1 MSSLPSSQSTAGPD
15 AAGLRQV
22 VALAARVRENVSR
35 VIVGKSAVIDRVLV
49 ALFCGGHVLL
59 EDVPGLGK
67 TLLARSLARS
77 LACSFAR
84 IQFTPDLLPSDV
96 TGLSIFNQQ
105 ERAFEFRPG
114 PIFNQVV
121 LADEINRATPRTQSA
136 LLEAMEEATSTV
148 DGHTRALPA
157 PFLVL
162 ATQNPIELEGTF
174 PLPEAQLDR
183 FLLRL
188 SIGYPAEEEEE
199 AILTRFERRSP
210 LLDLEPV
217 AAADAVLAAQAAVRT
232 VEVTPDVRRY
242 IVALVRG
249 TRDNPALEL
258 GASPRGSLALYR
270 TAQAYAALQGRSAV
284 LPDDVKAL
292 APAVLPHRLILH
304 PEARLRNR
312 DVAQLIAEVLAS
324 TPVPVEP
331 VRPER

>member
-1 MSSLPSSQSTAGPD
+1 
-15 AAGLRQV
+15 
-22 VALAARVRENVSR
+22 
-35 VIVGKSAVIDRVLV
+35 
-49 ALFCGGHVLL
+49 
-59 EDVPGLGK
+59 
-67 TLLARSLARS
+67 
-77 LACSFAR
+77 
-84 IQFTPDLLPSDV
+84 
-96 TGLSIFNQQ
+96 
-105 ERAFEFRPG
+105 
-114 PIFNQVV
+114 
-121 LADEINRATPRTQSA
+121 
-136 LLEAMEEATSTV
+136 MEEATSTS
-148 DGHTRALPA
+148 DGQTRPLPA

-188 SIGYPAEEEEE
+188 SIGYPAEAEEE

-210 LLDLEPV
+210 LLDLQPV
-217 AAADAVLAAQAAVRT
+217 ATVEAVLAAQVATRT

-249 TRDNPALEL
+249 TRDNAALEL

-270 TAQAYAALQGRSAV
+270 TAQAYAALQGRAAV

-292 APAVLPHRLILH
+292 APAVLPHRLILN

-312 DVAQLIAEVLAS
+312 DAAQLIAEVLAA

-331 VRPER
+331 RRTSDQ